1 MVMSKRILFYII
13 LCGIYAINSMAQIPK
28 WIITHPVSDK
38 EYIGIG
44 MASLADADY
53 MKKASQAALADIAS
67 QIAIK
72 LENNSFLHI
81 VDVDGK
87 ARDMFEDKIQS
98 SMTAWLEGQELKE
111 TYQSD
116 KSYYVYYTL
125 DKNVYAR
132 KSEGRRKKA
141 IQTGLDYLQKGQ
153 DAEDMMNLVQAVQLY
168 AKGLEAVEPWT
179 FMDLTSNG
187 MNIPVELYHAY
198 TNVFSNMAITTNVV
212 QVEGESFKAI
222 SSPIAGCLSKDGNVI
237 PNVKLKLAFV
247 TGEGAVSQPMETD
260 HTGTAEFYV
269 TNITSKEKVQ
279 ELRISIDDSFMDAL
293 PKSYHQLLQNQ
304 VWPSAKVT
312 ITLKS
317 APLTAYLYVNDD
329 HDLEGLEQRIGSLLT
344 NNHFTMTEDPD
355 APQIFIDM
363 STKLNMG
370 SVVTGGMYDLN
381 TCYCTLILK
390 IYNNKTDGLLLN
402 YTVNQLKVLA
412 PVHKTAEE
420 TLTMCVREVMKKVNR
435 ELPYRLKQLNV
446 D

>member
-1 MVMSKRILFYII
+1 MSKRILFYII
-13 LCGIYAINSMAQIPK
+13 LCGACAIELMAQTPQ
-28 WIITHPVSDK
+28 WVTTHPVSDK

-53 MKKASQAALADIAS
+53 MKKATQNALADIAS

-72 LENNSFLHI
+72 LENHSFLHT

-98 SMTAWLEGQELKE
+98 SMAAWLEGQELKE

-125 DKNVYAR
+125 GKDVYAR
-132 KSEGRRKKA
+132 KSEERRKKA
-141 IQTGLDYLQKGQ
+141 IQAGWDYLKKGQ
-153 DAEDMMNLVQAVQLY
+153 DAESAMNLAQAVQLY
-168 AKGLEAVEPWT
+168 AKGLEAVEPWA
-179 FMDLTSNG
+179 FMDLTSDGVNV
-187 MNIPVELYHAY
+187 PVELYHAY
-198 TNVFSNMAITTNVV
+198 VNVFSNMAITTNVV
-212 QVEGESFKAI
+212 QVEGEAFKAI
-222 SSPIAGCLSKDGNVI
+222 FSPIAGCLSKDGEVV
-237 PNVKLKLAFV
+237 PNVKLKAYFV
-247 TGEGAVSQPMETD
+247 TGEGLVSEPMQTD

-269 TNITSKEKVQ
+269 TNITSKDKVQ
-279 ELRISIDDSFMDAL
+279 ELRISIDDSFMNAL

-317 APLTAYLYVNDD
+317 TPLTAYLHVNDE
-329 HDLEGLEQRIGSLLT
+329 HDLEGLEQRIGGLLT
-344 NNHFTMTEDPD
+344 NKHVTMTDDPD
-355 APQIFIDM
+355 APQIFMEM
-363 STKLNMG
+363 STKLEMG

-381 TCYCTLILK
+381 TCYCTLVLK
-390 IYNNKTDGLLLN
+390 IYDNQSEQLLLN

-420 TLTMCVREVMKKVNR
+420 TMAMCICEVMKRVNR
-435 ELPYRLKQLNV
+435 ELPNRLKKLNLN
-446 D
+446 

>member
-1 MVMSKRILFYII
+1 MRKIVLILLFLVDGVYW
-13 LCGIYAINSMAQIPK
+13 SWAQAPS
-28 WIITHPVSDK
+28 WLTSHPISEK

-44 MASLADADY
+44 MASLSDADFQR
-53 MKKASQAALADIAS
+53 KATQNALVDIAS

-72 LENNSFLHI
+72 LENKSFLHT

-98 SMTAWLEGQELKE
+98 SMAAWLEGQELKE

-125 DKNVYAR
+125 DKDVYAR
-132 KSEGRRKKA
+132 KSEERRKQA
-141 IQTGLDYLQKGQ
+141 VLAGLEYLQKGQ
-153 DAEDMMNLVQAVQLY
+153 DAEDAMNLAQAVQLY

-179 FMDLTSNG
+179 FMDLTSDGVNVP
-187 MNIPVELYHAY
+187 IELYHSY
-198 TNVFSNMAITTNVV
+198 VNVFGGMAITTNVV
-212 QVEGESFKAI
+212 QVEGEAFKAI
-222 SSPIAGCLSKDGNVI
+222 PSPVAGCLSKNGEVV
-237 PNVKLKLAFV
+237 PNVKLKAYFV
-247 TGEGAVSQPMETD
+247 TGGGLVSEPMETD

-279 ELRISIDDSFMDAL
+279 ELRISIDNSFMDAL

-304 VWPSAKVT
+304 VWPSAKIT

-317 APLTAYLYVNDD
+317 APLTAYLHVNDE
-329 HDLEGLEQRIGSLLT
+329 HDLDGLEQRIGSLLT

-363 STKLNMG
+363 STKLEMG
-370 SVVTGGMYDLN
+370 SVVTGGVYDLN
-381 TCYCTLILK
+381 TCYCTVVLK
-390 IYNNKTDGLLLN
+390 IYDNKTEQLLLN
-402 YTVNQLKVLA
+402 YAVNQVKVLA

-420 TLTMCVREVMKKVNR
+420 TMAMCIREVMKRVNR
-435 ELPYRLKQLNV
+435 ELPNRLKKLNLN
-446 D
+446 